1 MDKHP
6 DAGDKTPKITPLL
19 IYTFCLSG
27 LGVVL
32 FLWSLTSLPAFLPDI
47 LLFIA
52 LVIVAELTTSVGF
65 VPQLVFSMSSAISFS
80 ALLLFGPLPAALVA
94 MIGSILTTFVAEI
107 ASRRQGRPRAS
118 LLRRA
123 FFNTAALGLPVVVAG
138 WVYVLLNGRV
148 GEVDVAWWSNLLPMA
163 FSAATVEFLNA
174 ALVIGAVSLQT
185 AQPAFEIWKRNVS
198 WAVPMNILVMIVGG
212 GGLALGY
219 KIAGV
224 VGPIVFFLPI
234 AFTIYAFRLYVAQTK
249 AQMERLEET
258 ITERTDDLQRVNE
271 ELFKSNQIKTSFVS
285 VINHE
290 MRTPVT
296 AILGYVELALNEKT
310 PLPSFHVDMLHRI
323 QDQGQRLANLANN
336 LLDISRLEEGKLSL
350 DLQALDVA
358 AIIDQT
364 MVVVRSVAEQK
375 HISIDVDLPDALP
388 AICGDPQRVTQVLTN
403 LLRNA
408 VKYTPETGSI
418 NVAACADDPAG
429 MVKISVADT
438 GVGISADLLPY
449 VFDRFYRAEHD
460 LRMNVVGVGLELS
473 ITKRLVE
480 AHGGQIW
487 AESEEGRGSTFTFTL
502 PIVAQDENLSQAKPS
517 PGSS

>member
-6 DAGDKTPKITPLL
+6 DSGDKTPKITPLL
-19 IYTFCLSG
+19 IYTVCLSG
-27 LGVVL
+27 LGIAL
-32 FLWSLTSLPAFLPDI
+32 FLWSLTSLPASLPDI

-52 LVIVAELTTSVGF
+52 LVIIAELTTSGGF
-65 VPQLVFSMSSAISFS
+65 MPQMVFSMSSAISFA
-80 ALLLFGPLPAALVA
+80 ALLLFGSLPGALVA
-94 MIGSILTTFVAEI
+94 MIGSILITLVADFTTGP
-107 ASRRQGRPRAS
+107 QQRPRAS

-123 FFNTAALGLPVVVAG
+123 FFNMAALGLPTVIAG
-138 WVYVLLNGRV
+138 WVYELLNGQI
-148 GEVDVAWWSNLLPMA
+148 GEVALWSNLLPNLLPMA
-163 FSAATVEFLNA
+163 FAAATVEFLNS
-174 ALVIGAVSLQT
+174 ALVVGAVSLQT

-198 WAVPMNILVMIVGG
+198 WAVPMNILGMIVGG

-219 KIAGV
+219 QIADILGLV
-224 VGPIVFFLPI
+224 VFFLPI
-234 AFTIYAFRLYVAQTK
+234 VLTVYAFRLYVTQTK

-258 ITERTDDLQRVNE
+258 IAERTDDLQRVNE

-296 AILGYVELALNEKT
+296 AILGYVELALNDKT
-310 PLPSFHVDMLHRI
+310 PLPSFHLDMLARI

-358 AIIDQT
+358 AVIDQA
-364 MVVVRSVAEQK
+364 VAAVRPAAEQM
-375 HISIDVDLPDALP
+375 HISIDVDLPDAP
-388 AICGDPQRVTQVLTN
+388 PNIYGDPQRVAQVLAN

-408 VKYTPETGSI
+408 VKYTPETGS
-418 NVAACADDPAG
+418 VSVTARADDPAG

-480 AHGGQIW
+480 VQGGQIW

-502 PIVAQDENLSQAKPS
+502 PIAGQEGELVS
-517 PGSS
+517 

>member
-6 DAGDKTPKITPLL
+6 DSGDKTPRITPLL
-19 IYTFCLSG
+19 IYTVCLSG
-27 LGVVL
+27 LGIAL
-32 FLWSLTSLPAFLPDI
+32 FLWSLTSLPASLPDI

-52 LVIVAELTTSVGF
+52 LVIIAELTTSVLF
-65 VPQLVFSMSSAISFS
+65 VPQMVFSMSSAVSFA
-80 ALLLFGPLPAALVA
+80 ALLLFGPLPAVLVA
-94 MIGSILTTFVAEI
+94 MIGSILTTFVTEV

-118 LLRRA
+118 LLRRV
-123 FFNTAALGLPVVVAG
+123 FFNTAALGLPVVIAG

-148 GEVDVAWWSNLLPMA
+148 GEVAQWSNLLPMA
-163 FSAATVEFLNA
+163 FTAVTIELLNA
-174 ALVIGAVSLQT
+174 ALVVVAVSLQT

-198 WAVPMNILVMIVGG
+198 WAVPMNILGMVVGG

-219 KIAGV
+219 QIAGV
-224 VGPIVFFLPI
+224 LGPLVFFLPI

-249 AQMERLEET
+249 TQMERLEET
-258 ITERTDDLQRVNE
+258 IAERTDDLQRVNE

-296 AILGYVELALNEKT
+296 AILGYVELTLNDKT
-310 PLPSFHVDMLHRI
+310 PLPSFHLDMLKRI

-350 DLQALDVA
+350 DLQALGIAAVIDQAVA
-358 AIIDQT
+358 A
-364 MVVVRSVAEQK
+364 VKPAAEQM
-375 HISIDVDLPDALP
+375 HISIGVDLPDVLP
-388 AICGDPQRVTQVLTN
+388 AVYGDPQRVAQVLAN

-408 VKYTPETGSI
+408 VRYTPETGSVS
-418 NVAACADDPAG
+418 VAARADDPTG

-480 AHGGQIW
+480 VQGGQIW

-502 PIVAQDENLSQAKPS
+502 PVAGQDGELVS
-517 PGSS
+517 

>member
-1 MDKHP
+1 
-6 DAGDKTPKITPLL
+6 
-19 IYTFCLSG
+19 
-27 LGVVL
+27 
-32 FLWSLTSLPAFLPDI
+32 
-47 LLFIA
+47 
-52 LVIVAELTTSVGF
+52 
-65 VPQLVFSMSSAISFS
+65 
-80 ALLLFGPLPAALVA
+80 
-94 MIGSILTTFVAEI
+94 
-107 ASRRQGRPRAS
+107 
-118 LLRRA
+118 
-123 FFNTAALGLPVVVAG
+123 
-138 WVYVLLNGRV
+138 
-148 GEVDVAWWSNLLPMA
+148 
-163 FSAATVEFLNA
+163 
-174 ALVIGAVSLQT
+174 
-185 AQPAFEIWKRNVS
+185 
-198 WAVPMNILVMIVGG
+198 MNILVMIVGG

-364 MVVVRSVAEQK
+364 VVVVRSVAEQK